1 MKDQV
6 QNPEDN
12 EQSYKTKNDDFDYP
26 VAPLFPGAVV
36 LQVAAHSEFSGR
48 RHVRAETSGTA
59 VPNLWN
65 P

>member
-1 MKDQV
+1 
-6 QNPEDN
+6 
-12 EQSYKTKNDDFDYP
+12 
-26 VAPLFPGAVV
+26 V